1 MCNIYRH
8 IPVYLNTLD
17 IPALCSIIRNMSKY
31 KAFTPNELA
40 DTFKALSNPNRLQ
53 IFQRLL
59 NCCEPGNVCSAN
71 TLNGF
76 CVGELGDDLAVA
88 PSTLSHHIKELQR
101 AGLIKTRRRGKNV
114 DCFVE
119 TEKVS
124 LLKEFF
130 AVSMSNNKSNE

>member
-1 MCNIYRH
+1 MSNYRT
-8 IPVYLNTLD
+8 I
-17 IPALCSIIRNMSKY
+17 
-31 KAFTPNELA
+31 
-40 DTFKALSNPNRLQ
+40 DTQDLSEIFKALSNPNRLQ

-59 NCCEPGNVCSAN
+59 NCCEPGTVCSAN

-101 AGLIKTRRRGKNV
+101 AGLIKTQRRGKNV

-130 AVSMSNNKSNE
+130 AVSMSNNKPNE